1 MMNDLYFDGV
11 KLFVANGLS
20 SNTAIATTIDNLYFG
35 AGLMSDLNE
44 IKVIDTS
51 EILGDQNVRFVMRA
65 GMAVNYVNAEEI
77 VTYGITNSAN

>member
-11 KLFVANGLS
+11 KLFVANGLAA
-20 SNTAIATTIDNLYFG
+20 NTAIATTIDNLYFG